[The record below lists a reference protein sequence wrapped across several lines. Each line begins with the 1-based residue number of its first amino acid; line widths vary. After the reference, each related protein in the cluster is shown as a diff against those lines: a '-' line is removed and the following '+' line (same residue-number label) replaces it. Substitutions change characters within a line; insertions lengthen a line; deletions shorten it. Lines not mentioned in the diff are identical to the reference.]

1 MRKIFGLTLL
11 SVATFM
17 AMAQAEAGSP
27 YCRKGR
33 YCPPVMP
40 AGVRPPD
47 VRVEILG
54 LRGTGCPAGTA
65 RATVSPDATTL
76 SVLFDTFMSEI
87 PATPSPISDSK
98 NCSIE
103 LGFRFYGQYRLAM
116 IGSDV
121 RGFFSVPAGARSKVS
136 VLHNSIF
143 LNFSER
149 DKMNFTKE
157 IIGPAEGTLDIQ
169 SRFPDMALWSYC
181 GTQSGNGAQRVM
193 SIDLSIESQNQNP
206 EGDLLVGVDS
216 LDLNANPS
224 LKYHM
229 VWAYDTKNCPR

>member
-1 MRKIFGLTLL
+1 MRHFLNLSILCIAIIFA
-11 SVATFM
+11 V
-17 AMAQAEAGSP
+17 QAEANSP

-47 VRVEILG
+47 VRVEILAM
-54 LRGTGCPAGTA
+54 RGTGCPAGTA

-76 SVLFDTFMSEI
+76 SVLFDSFLSEI
-87 PATPSPISDSK
+87 PATPSPVVDVR
-98 NCSIE
+98 NCSIQ
-103 LGFRFYGQYRLAM
+103 LGFRFFGQYRLAM
-116 IGSDV
+116 IGSDI
-121 RGFFSVPAGARSKVS
+121 RGFFSVPAGATSKVS

-157 IIGPAEGTLDIQ
+157 IVGPAEGPLEMQ

-181 GTQSGNGAQRVM
+181 GSQSGGRAQQVM
-193 SIDLSIESQNQNP
+193 SIDLSIQSQSQNSA
-206 EGDLLVGVDS
+206 GDLLVAIDS
-216 LDLNANPS
+216 LDLNANAS

-229 VWAYDTKNCPR
+229 IWAYDTRNCPR